1 MPLVPSYIKQLSSY
15 KPGANIDDIKI
26 EKSLKNV
33 IKLASNENSMGASP
47 LAISAINKG
56 LKKI

>member
-26 EKSLKNV
+26 EKLKHALPHFSC
-33 IKLASNENSMGASP
+33 IFRP
-47 LAISAINKG
+47 
-56 LKKI
+56 